1 MNCREYQHQITLL
14 LYEELTDTERT
25 GLDTHIHEC
34 ADCQDVYEAEKGMHV
49 VLAADAAA
57 RLDLPSDL
65 LVESRRALSDELD
78 RIETKRSWWRMP
90 VLSGILTPMRLLES
104 GALIAMGL
112 ALGVYVST
120 HTPQGGGA
128 QPTAAALQESAIA
141 NSAIPR
147 DATISNLRVVNT
159 DPSTGQVEL
168 AGEVSRSL
176 RFQGK
181 MEDQMVRSLLFNGL
195 RDTNNPGSR
204 LQIVKALAQNQ
215 KPNDETIEE
224 ALINALLYDDNLG
237 VRLSALEA
245 LKQYAGEEHVRK
257 AFMAALSSD
266 TNAGVRMGAIEA
278 LATKNANDT
287 ELAKSIREV
296 TEKDDNSA
304 VRAAGLQFVGS
315 GK

>member
-1 MNCREYQHQITLL
+1 
-14 LYEELTDTERT
+14 
-25 GLDTHIHEC
+25 
-34 ADCQDVYEAEKGMHV
+34 MHV
-49 VLAADAAA
+49 VLAADAA

-65 LVESRRALSDELD
+65 LVESRRALSEELD

-104 GALIAMGL
+104 GALVAMGL

-120 HTPQGGGA
+120 HTPQGGVA
-128 QPTAAALQESAIA
+128 QPTVAQENAIP
-141 NSAIPR
+141 SSVIPR
-147 DATISNLRVVNT
+147 DATISNLRVVNA
-159 DPSTGQVEL
+159 DPNTGQVEL

-224 ALINALLYDDNLG
+224 ALINALLYDDNDG

-245 LKQYAGEEHVRK
+245 LKQYAGEEHVRR
-257 AFMAALSSD
+257 AFMAALSTD
-266 TNAGVRMGAIEA
+266 ANAGVRMGAIEA
-278 LATKNANDT
+278 LAKKNANDT

>member
-1 MNCREYQHQITLL
+1 
-14 LYEELTDTERT
+14 
-25 GLDTHIHEC
+25 
-34 ADCQDVYEAEKGMHV
+34 MHA
-49 VLAADAAA
+49 VLAEDAA
-57 RLDLPSDL
+57 RLEFPSDL
-65 LVESRRALSDELD
+65 LVESRRALSEELD

-104 GALIAMGL
+104 GALVAMGL

-128 QPTAAALQESAIA
+128 QATAALQENAIA
-141 NSAIPR
+141 SSVIPR
-147 DATISNLRVVNT
+147 DATISNLRVVNA
-159 DPSTGQVEL
+159 DPNTGSVEL
-168 AGEVSRSL
+168 AGEVSRPL

-181 MEDQMVRSLLFNGL
+181 MDDQMVRSLLFNGL

-245 LKQYAGEEHVRK
+245 LKQYAGEEHVRR
-257 AFMAALSSD
+257 AFMAALSTDAS
-266 TNAGVRMGAIEA
+266 AGVRMEAIKA

-304 VRAAGLQFVGS
+304 VRAMGLQFVGS

>member
-14 LYEELTDTERT
+14 LYEELTDRERT

-90 VLSGILTPMRLLES
+90 VLSGILTPMRLLD
-104 GALIAMGL
+104 
-112 ALGVYVST
+112 ST

-304 VRAAGLQFVGS
+304 VRAMGLQFVGS

>member
-1 MNCREYQHQITLL
+1 MHSIL
-14 LYEELTDTERT
+14 
-25 GLDTHIHEC
+25 
-34 ADCQDVYEAEKGMHV
+34 AE
-49 VLAADAAA
+49 DAAA
-57 RLDLPSDL
+57 LDLPSDL
-65 LVESRRALSDELD
+65 LVESRRGLSEELD

-90 VLSGILTPMRLLES
+90 VLSGVLTPMRLLES
-104 GALIAMGL
+104 GALVAMGL

-120 HTPQGGGA
+120 HTPQGGAVA
-128 QPTAAALQESAIA
+128 QTAALQENAVPS
-141 NSAIPR
+141 SAIPR
-147 DATISNLRVVNT
+147 DATISNLRVVST

-168 AGEVSRSL
+168 AGEVSRPL

-204 LQIVKALAQNQ
+204 LEIVKALAQ
-215 KPNDETIEE
+215 KPSDETIEE

-245 LKQYAGEEHVRK
+245 LQQYAGEEHVRK
-257 AFMAALSSD
+257 AFMAALTTD
-266 TNAGVRMGAIEA
+266 PNAGVRMGAIEA
-278 LATKNANDT
+278 LAKKNANDT
-287 ELAKSIREV
+287 ELAKSIRAV

-304 VRAAGLQFVGS
+304 VRAAGLQFVGA

>member
-14 LYEELTDTERT
+14 LYEELTDRERT
-25 GLDTHIHEC
+25 GLESHIHEC
-34 ADCQDVYEAEKGMHV
+34 ADCHDVYEAEKGMHV
-49 VLAADAAA
+49 VLAADAA

-65 LVESRRALSDELD
+65 LVESRRALSEELD

-104 GALIAMGL
+104 GALVAIGL

-120 HTPQGGGA
+120 HTPQGGVA
-128 QPTAAALQESAIA
+128 QPTVAQENAIP
-141 NSAIPR
+141 SSVIPR
-147 DATISNLRVVNT
+147 DATISNLRVVNA
-159 DPSTGQVEL
+159 DPNTGQVEL

-224 ALINALLYDDNLG
+224 ALINALLYDDNDG

-245 LKQYAGEEHVRK
+245 LKQYAGEEHVRR
-257 AFMAALSSD
+257 AFMAALSTD
-266 TNAGVRMGAIEA
+266 ANAGVRMGAIEA
-278 LATKNANDT
+278 LAKKNANDT